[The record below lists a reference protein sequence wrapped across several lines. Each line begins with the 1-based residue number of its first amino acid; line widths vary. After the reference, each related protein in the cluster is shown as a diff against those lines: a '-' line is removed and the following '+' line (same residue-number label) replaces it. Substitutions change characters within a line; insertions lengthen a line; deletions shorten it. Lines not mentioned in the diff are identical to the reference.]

1 MSPEAILTTLT
12 SLHSYTVNGERI
24 EGRHGELQ
32 VLPAMKCYGLATS
45 SIEKDVVV
53 YRFSV
58 VKVSCRMRYF
68 IVKGLIPMSYDFTTK
83 ECHFMLVKQPDQQNN
98 WCTHNCHQFLICK
111 RMIGPIS
118 IIKIINVCGMRKIL
132 SRNCRPIFL
141 YWYIYI
147 CICCFWFKVVSF

>member
-24 EGRHGELQ
+24 EGRHGELL

-98 WCTHNCHQFLICK
+98 
-111 RMIGPIS
+111 
-118 IIKIINVCGMRKIL
+118 
-132 SRNCRPIFL
+132 
-141 YWYIYI
+141 
-147 CICCFWFKVVSF
+147 